1 MTLLAASESELS
13 PRTGDHISTWSFGN
27 PTTGAQFQQHQTRVL
42 LIEHNDQTANA
53 VAAALDSS
61 GYESLRC
68 RTAKTALAELKE
80 TDIVLLNLELP
91 EVDGLSFLAEIRLAT
106 QAPMLVY
113 SRRQDV
119 GSVVIALQC
128 GADDY
133 MVEPVRPLE
142 LLARVKAISRRAAA
156 ASPPEQIV
164 QVGDME
170 VRLVARTVAVGGE
183 FVRFT
188 PREFDVLAVLARN
201 AGQPV
206 SRRDIMHEVW
216 GRSSLP
222 ISRTLDVHM
231 TALRT
236 KLGRPN
242 LLLTVRG
249 FGYRLGSSTK
259 R

>member
-1 MTLLAASESELS
+1 MTLLAAREPELTS
-13 PRTGDHISTWSFGN
+13 GAEGHVSTWTFGD
-27 PTTGAQFQQHQTRVL
+27 PATGAQLQPHHTRVL
-42 LIEHNDQTANA
+42 LIEHNDQTADA

-61 GYESLRC
+61 GYEPLRC
-68 RTAKTALAELKE
+68 RTASAALAELKE

-91 EVDGLSFLAEIRLAT
+91 EVDGLSFLAELRLAT
-106 QAPMLVY
+106 AAPMLVY
-113 SRRQDV
+113 SKRQDV
-119 GSVVIALQC
+119 GAVVIALQC

-142 LLARVKAISRRAAA
+142 VLARVKAISRRATAA
-156 ASPPEQIV
+156 APPERLV
-164 QVGDME
+164 QVADLE
-170 VRLVARTVAVGGE
+170 VRLVARTVEVGGE
-183 FVRFT
+183 AVRLT
-188 PREFDVLAVLARN
+188 PREFDVLAVLARS
-201 AGQPV
+201 AGSPV
-206 SRRDIMHEVW
+206 SRKDIMYEVW
-216 GRSSLP
+216 GRASLA

-249 FGYRLGSSTK
+249 FGYRLGSATK